1 MMMQDILMKGST
13 PVQNM
18 RTEVN
23 LNTRTLQVNLKTQIT
38 RTLQVNLKTKDMR
51 TLKVNLKTRKW
62 GSKGFRAKG
71 GNVKDY
77 KIVFI

>member
-23 LNTRTLQVNLKTQIT
+23 LNTRTLQVNLKTE
-38 RTLQVNLKTKDMR
+38 NLKNFTSELEDQGHE
-51 TLKVNLKTRKW
+51 N
-62 GSKGFRAKG
+62 SKSEFENSKMGK
-71 GNVKDY
+71 
-77 KIVFI
+77 